1 MAAKVGIE
9 PTTKW
14 LTVTCSTAELLRI
27 KYSPLTD
34 FTAWNDYTLQWSI
47 YETHA
52 RVWAKFFIRFLPSFC
67 FSRSLRLREMVP
79 RIGLEPT
86 RLYSREILSLLRLP
100 ISPPRLILSKIYV
113 YYIYVPTLKSNS
125 SPRHLTSTSAERNTP
140 FFYYA
145 ETILLFRRARAI
157 SRGATFSQVP
167 VNWFF
172 MTNRFAWW
180 PTTENAPVSGLRSS
194 TTENRF
200 GLRVRD
206 STFTVLFISFIILM
220 LLLLLIYY
228 YYTTIISV
236 FLIIFYLR

>member
-1 MAAKVGIE
+1 MFRLLWPTELRVLSGCEGRDRTYDQVINSHLLYRWATSHKV
-9 PTTKW
+9 
-14 LTVTCSTAELLRI
+14 
-27 KYSPLTD
+27 
-34 FTAWNDYTLQWSI
+34 
-47 YETHA
+47 
-52 RVWAKFFIRFLPSFC
+52 
-67 FSRSLRLREMVP
+67 VP

-125 SPRHLTSTSAERNTP
+125 SPRHPTTSSAERNTP

-145 ETILLFRRARAI
+145 ETILLFLRARAI

-220 LLLLLIYY
+220 LLLLFVYY
-228 YYTTIISV
+228 YYSTIISV
-236 FLIIFYLR
+236 FLMIQTLQTLLEL